1 MSEIKINKYTDY
13 VIEHAPTGEKL
24 SYSGRHN
31 SWSWFDPTGNCLG
44 LDGEYDVA
52 YRLENWDLSS
62 KDLNKLIK
70 LGLVE

>member
-1 MSEIKINKYTDY
+1 MSEIIINKHIDY
-13 VIEHAPTGEKL
+13 DIEYKPTGEKL

-44 LDGEYDVA
+44 LDGEYELT
-52 YRLENWDLSS
+52 YRLENWNLSP